1 MDNKKTI
8 TALAAQVEDLTEMLN
23 RVRSVI
29 RSAGVDRTKQL
40 DPKGLL
46 QMTTEEY
53 SEHLAEMQRIS
64 DEHDARRKALAA
76 MHPDAI
82 QAQIDELESA
92 QLSSALSGLAS

>member
-29 RSAGVDRTKQL
+29 RASNCDRSRAL
-40 DPKGLL
+40 DPRGFLD
-46 QMTTEEY
+46 MTTEEY
-53 SEHLAEMQRIS
+53 AEHLAEMQKIS
-64 DEHDARRKALAA
+64 DEFDARQKEIAG
-76 MHPDAI
+76 MNP
-82 QAQIDELESA
+82 AQIEKMIDELESA